1 MTHFRPFRSAGGVT
15 QRWTIK
21 GSLPFCPSS
30 SRRSNNCTRSNTCTP
45 LPLTPKLCFRKKTSD
60 PSPGGGFSRKSLAL
74 QVSGWISLHPAS
86 TRRLARVP
94 LSSKIRVNSCNWESL
109 CNSLTRSHPFF
120 FKYYSN
126 TQSWLLWKGANQW
139 QIVGGVS
146 REMACMSSAGVVKHP
161 KTALRTQCPGYALE
175 KKGLWKT
182 RYRVGQ
188 QKAGRTPSS
197 SFPFNTWHKRA
208 WRVTRIKQS
217 SITHHSDIFFWL
229 NDGIF
234 NRHKTVYLGNSVP
247 FRTIFMTI
255 WSTRPSNH

>member
-109 CNSLTRSHPFF
+109 CNSLTCSHPFF
-120 FKYYSN
+120 VKYSKLTPVERGESVAN
-126 TQSWLLWKGANQW
+126 RWRREQGNGLHVLSWCSQT
-139 QIVGGVS
+139 S
-146 REMACMSSAGVVKHP
+146 
-161 KTALRTQCPGYALE
+161 
-175 KKGLWKT
+175 
-182 RYRVGQ
+182 
-188 QKAGRTPSS
+188 
-197 SFPFNTWHKRA
+197 
-208 WRVTRIKQS
+208 
-217 SITHHSDIFFWL
+217 
-229 NDGIF
+229 
-234 NRHKTVYLGNSVP
+234 
-247 FRTIFMTI
+247 
-255 WSTRPSNH
+255 